1 MALLATIGFFLDSIE
16 SIVLPLTTILFLFIL
31 LIDFI
36 LTRKKIKNG
45 EYMKIGAN
53 RKNSL
58 RNTILISVFGIIWI
72 ILGIFRANSSINF
85 LGIDINCYSGFI
97 FVVYGFLKIE
107 NYVILIRNNEISFI
121 DDIESISWRI
131 SKIEKVI
138 IKNMTIAF
146 TKKGTTEEY
155 VANNP
160 VELVNITSFLK
171 NKFKDKL
178 IIEN

>member
-1 MALLATIGFFLDSIE
+1 M
-16 SIVLPLTTILFLFIL
+16 P
-31 LIDFI
+31 
-36 LTRKKIKNG
+36 
-45 EYMKIGAN
+45 
-53 RKNSL
+53 
-58 RNTILISVFGIIWI
+58 IS
-72 ILGIFRANSSINF
+72 
-85 LGIDINCYSGFI
+85 
-97 FVVYGFLKIE
+97 
-107 NYVILIRNNEISFI
+107 VILIRNNEISFI